1 MKPPLTFLLAILL
14 TSCVTERKRNRI
26 CATCPQIIER
36 HDSTVIRESISR
48 DTTYVPMM
56 DSAFYQLYL
65 KCIDGRVVIDK
76 ELKQLGRMI
85 NLSYT
90 LEGNMLRIQSDVQD
104 SLMHIIERL
113 TKEIN
118 TVKTETKT
126 PIIMPQPEPSIKWWQ
141 WPLIVLLWSVC
152 AIAIVAGG
160 ILTYKFVKK

>member
-1 MKPPLTFLLAILL
+1 MKPLTILLLILL
-14 TSCVTERKRNRI
+14 TSCVTEKHRNRI

-90 LEGNMLRIQSDVQD
+90 LEGNMLKIQSDVQD

-126 PIIMPQPEPSIKWWQ
+126 PIITPQPEDSIKWWQ
-141 WPLIVLLWSVC
+141 WPIIVLLWCIC
-152 AIAIVAGG
+152 AIAIVAAVL
-160 ILTYKFVKK
+160 LTYKLLKK